1 MRVSHQL
8 RGQAM
13 SGAHCNVFV
22 NGTGGMKTFYTDTGS
37 RFVVTNVEPGTT
49 LTGGGTAVAEGKPGD
64 P

>member
-1 MRVSHQL
+1 
-8 RGQAM
+8 
-13 SGAHCNVFV
+13 
-22 NGTGGMKTFYTDTGS
+22 MKTFYTDTGS